1 MGKRR
6 KYDSDLPKKEYRK
19 LYLELE
25 GYNSREKKMELAE
38 RARRRYWSDEAF
50 RQRKREYARNRF
62 GKIHGKQQKDDLI
75 N

>member
-38 RARRRYWSDEAF
+38 RE
-50 RQRKREYARNRF
+50 KEVLV
-62 GKIHGKQQKDDLI
+62 G
-75 N
+75 